1 MGVKEDVRASYM
13 AGFAVRMRNWAR
25 SMAGSSVGFAQIN
38 WDFDSRAEDGGAPL
52 PILTGEAEDTGK
64 ALEVLPIRYR
74 RAVELYWMW
83 GDQDA
88 DLTVLGR
95 KCAVDYR
102 TFGARV
108 IEGHALL
115 QAELARATAAWRRHR
130 EHSEAAVAV
139 AHRIEE
145 VLT

>member
-1 MGVKEDVRASYM
+1 MGIKEDVRASYM
-13 AGFAVRMRNWAR
+13 TGFAARMRNWAR
-25 SMAGSSVGFAQIN
+25 SMAGSSVGFTQIN
-38 WDFDSRAEDGGAPL
+38 WDFDPRYNDGGVSL
-52 PILTGEAEDTGK
+52 PILMGEAEDTGK
-64 ALEVLPIRYR
+64 ALETLPIRFR

-83 GDQDA
+83 GDADA

-102 TFGARV
+102 TYGARV

-115 QAELARATAAWRRHR
+115 QAELARAAAAWRAHR
-130 EHSEAAVAV
+130 ARSEAAVAV